1 MENTALDKAQIIADF
16 SQQTVY
22 LMGSSFV
29 VGSMV
34 TLFILLVLDWVRDSN
49 KDDGK

>member
-1 MENTALDKAQIIADF
+1 MESEQLINNAQIISEI

-29 VGSMV
+29 LGSMF
-34 TLFILLVLDWVRDSN
+34 TLFILLVLDWVRRDSGSE
-49 KDDGK
+49 K